1 MSDGQSQSEI
11 ELFLSQAYPSFYGLL
26 ISNSEE
32 VVKALRQN
40 AVFTIFAPNEAAF
53 AELGDKKV
61 AQLGDPRNLETSNKV
76 AAYHVVVDDFVT
88 AERILQDD
96 TIGGV
101 LALGGEVAIGPSMSG
116 GLFGMGAKEDG
127 GVAVGSAK
135 IVQSTD
141 IGQGVV
147 HEVDG
152 LISPIILFRYMDQL
166 QLRIP
171 GL

>member
-1 MSDGQSQSEI
+1 
-11 ELFLSQAYPSFYGLL
+11 
-26 ISNSEE
+26 
-32 VVKALRQN
+32 VKALRQN

-101 LALGGEVAIGPSMSG
+101 LTLGGEVAIGPSMSG

-152 LISPIILFRYMDQL
+152 LISPTILWRYFDQL
-166 QLRIP
+166 RMP